1 MMIRRVV
8 AGLLALCS
16 LMAFAHES
24 MGAPI
29 RLTNSW
35 KIIVGSNIVEQTAAR
50 DLTGFLKRRFSID
63 IHRAS
68 SPDSAKIL
76 AAHAIIIGTAAD
88 NALIAAESKSAP
100 FKLQPH
106 GPESYQFVCR
116 GENLWIVGETPKG
129 AMDGVFRF
137 EDLRTASV
145 GNLDQAEA
153 PAFYYRIGNNRRS
166 QPPPPG
172 WTSEDQ
178 GSYYA
183 HHYINVVWGEK
194 MGPPIP
200 YAVRKKWGLGLMI
213 ETHIPPWS
221 RGWSYAK
228 HWYADPANAPAKYY
242 QTSTRKRRVVSPF
255 APQGHELYF
264 KSYQRMFRRHRGIT
278 IVYGVFGDY
287 AAIPGRGS
295 VNCTTGKPYRYSQN
309 QTAIKILQIIK
320 EAAGHRHV
328 IVAIWPWHMFW
339 GRDAAVGTFMQK
351 MARKGYGSLYNE
363 HGNDDDWLEKLDNF
377 DSQALRDNAQGKSI
391 YGPDYISL
399 VSASGDCESVS
410 PVLALPLP
418 YVAQYKIWQLYSHGV
433 RNFALWWSG
442 CEGWVYH
449 PNLQVI
455 DRMIWKPTK
464 AGLNDPHPFN
474 PAQGDPVL
482 HKIAVR
488 DFTPALAPAVMRF
501 WGSLDKA
508 VVTTAPLFVPPD
520 QMPPYNQNGLHIYS
534 WYQRMAIFTAFG
546 AYRLPFTPQ
555 SLASRGCLKQKDAY
569 QFHKSAAR
577 NFGYVASRVLAT
589 VSELKP
595 LLSKPVPTKVHWRIE
610 SMYRWTR
617 LYGLILHSQYNYIR
631 CIGILH
637 RNRAR
642 PLDSAVIRRQFTP
655 VVKDEIANDVRLLK
669 LIRGFPTNFNICGD
683 QQVVWHDQS
692 SRAREV
698 TRLRSKIAAMRF
710 WMAQPDMGP
719 NLALKEP
726 AFSSSVENSKYP
738 PENAFDGNM
747 HTRWSSQYSDHQ
759 WIYVHL
765 GKPRRIQTIVIY
777 WNSAY
782 ARKFAIQVSNSP
794 GAPDSWRTVYH
805 TSTGTG
811 GVSTIMLPRPV
822 RARYVR
828 MLGLHRGTRW
838 GYSIYEMQIYGLKAR
853 P

>member
-16 LMAFAHES
+16 LMVFAHES
-24 MGAPI
+24 MAAPI
-29 RLTNSW
+29 RVTNSW
-35 KIIVGSNIVEQTAAR
+35 KVIVGSNIVEQTAAR
-50 DLTGFLKRRFSID
+50 DLTGFLKRRFSIE
-63 IHRAS
+63 IHRAL
-68 SPDSAKIL
+68 SPDSAKIP

-106 GPESYQFVCR
+106 EPESYQFVCR
-116 GENLWIVGETPKG
+116 GADLWIVGETPKG

-145 GNLDQAEA
+145 GNLDQAET

-172 WTSEDQ
+172 WTNRDQ
-178 GSYYA
+178 ASYYA

-200 YAVRKKWGLGLMI
+200 YRLRKQYGLGLMI
-213 ETHIPPWS
+213 EQRLPP
-221 RGWSYAK
+221 K
-228 HWYADPANAPAKYY
+228 DPAWFKNPRNASAIYY
-242 QTSTRKRRVVSPF
+242 ISPSKHRKVVDPF
-255 APQGHELYF
+255 NPRGAALYLHA
-264 KSYQRMFRRHRGIT
+264 YRTLFRKHRGTT
-278 IVYGVFGDY
+278 IVYGVFADY
-287 AAIPGRGS
+287 NGSPGRKSIS
-295 VNCTTGKPYRYSQN
+295 VVGGKPYSHTRWQ
-309 QTAIKILQIIK
+309 AVRRVLRIIK
-320 EAAGHRHV
+320 QAAGKRHI
-328 IVAIWPWHMFW
+328 IVALWPWHLNLGGNRSTESYMLSL
-339 GRDAAVGTFMQK
+339 
-351 MARKGYGSLYNE
+351 ARRGYGLIYNE
-363 HGNDDDWLEKLDNF
+363 HGNADDWLIKLNNF
-377 DSQALRDNAQGKSI
+377 NKAALAVKADGHSV

-399 VSASGDCESVS
+399 VSASGDCESIS
-410 PVLALPLP
+410 PTIGFPLP
-418 YVAQYKIWQLYSHGV
+418 FVAQYKIWKLYSHKV

-442 CEGWVYH
+442 CEGWVYQ
-449 PNLQVI
+449 PNLEVI
-455 DRMIWKPTK
+455 DRMIWQPTK
-464 AGLNDPHPFN
+464 AGLRQKHPFSSTH
-474 PAQGDPVL
+474 PDPVL
-482 HKIAVR
+482 EAVAQR
-488 DFTPALAPAVMRF
+488 DFGKALAPRVMRF

-508 VVTTAPLFVPPD
+508 VVTTARLYVPPD

-534 WYQRMAIFTAFG
+534 WFQRMAVFTAFG
-546 AYRLPFTPQ
+546 PYRLPLTPQ

-569 QFHKSAAR
+569 QFHKSTAR
-577 NFGYVASRVLAT
+577 NFGYVASCVLAAD
-589 VSELKP
+589 SELKP
-595 LLSKPVPTKVHWRIE
+595 LLSKPVPTKMHGRIE

-655 VVKDEIANDVRLLK
+655 VVRDEIANDVRLLK

-692 SRAREV
+692 SRAREI
-698 TRLRSKIAAMRF
+698 TTLRSKIAAMRF

-719 NLALKEP
+719 NLALKKP

-765 GKPRRIQTIVIY
+765 VKPRRIQTIVIY

-828 MLGLHRGTRW
+828 MLGIQRGTGW